1 MRKAFFIIK
10 FTFSPSHLLTFSLS
24 HFLTFPPSHH
34 IAAFTPNTP
43 SMAVATAAITFR
55 IIDTVFFPLSLIV
68 FSVDC
73 FSRLFL
79 GWGGG
84 GGAWEGWEFWE
95 LWENCFR
102 RSRFSRCSHFS
113 RFSHFSQS
121 SPTPLLLTLLPPR
134 RRRGPCRRRSWAAP
148 APCIRSAGRALGS
161 CPSQSWFRA
170 GRARAPT

>member
-10 FTFSPSHLLTFSLS
+10 FTFSPSHLP
-24 HFLTFPPSHH
+24 TFPPSHH

-73 FSRLFL
+73 FSRLFFRL
-79 GWGGG
+79 R
-84 GGAWEGWEFWE
+84 EGWEFWE

-113 RFSHFSQS
+113 RFSQFSQF

-134 RRRGPCRRRSWAAP
+134 RRRGLCRRRSWAAP

-161 CPSQSWFRA
+161 CPSQSWFRT